1 MAANA
6 EYVESLAD
14 IGIDCPVTVASEDFE
29 PIPMHYLNH
38 AACGPV
44 SDSTLQTIHNYL
56 DAEQKL
62 GGYGAAKQMHQHI
75 AQVYRK
81 IACAIN
87 AAPEHIALTQ
97 GNSDGWSCVVN
108 AMDWR
113 QGGRIL
119 VARNEWGGNLGILM
133 HLRTHY
139 GVQIAEIPCDADGL
153 IDLDALETLLQ
164 VPTSLVVLTWFSSNS
179 PLVQPAQAIG
189 QLCTRYGTPLL
200 IDAAQAMGQWPVD
213 VQALQ
218 CAALTAPGRKWLR
231 GPRGTGFV
239 YVHPD
244 FLPSLRPAG
253 ADHFSRPWQAED
265 IWAYREDAR
274 RLELSEASI
283 ALRLGLGNALDAWSS
298 LGIAHVQA
306 QIQQRA
312 TWLRNALLKLP
323 ALKVHIP
330 QGNLSG
336 IVTFECLSL
345 PNASVHAGV
354 QRRGIEAALCPAAF
368 TPWDMRAK
376 QLDSVLRLSP
386 SYDTSWESLQ
396 LAVDAL
402 EDALLQ

>member
-1 MAANA
+1 
-6 EYVESLAD
+6 
-14 IGIDCPVTVASEDFE
+14 
-29 PIPMHYLNH
+29 MHYLNH
-38 AACGPV
+38 AACGPI
-44 SDSTLQTIHNYL
+44 SDSTLQTIHGYL

-62 GGYGAAKQMHQHI
+62 GGYGAAKQRHQDI

-119 VARNEWGGNLGILM
+119 VARNEWGGNLGMLM

-139 GVQIAEIPCDADGL
+139 GVQIAEIPCNADGF
-153 IDLDALETLLQ
+153 IDVDALETLLQ

-179 PLVQPAQAIG
+179 PLIQPAQAIG
-189 QLCTRYGTPLL
+189 QLCTKYGTPLL

-244 FLPSLRPAG
+244 FLPLLRPAE
-253 ADHFSRPWQAED
+253 ADHFSRPWQTENL
-265 IWAYREDAR
+265 WTYREDAR
-274 RLELSEASI
+274 RLEKSEASI
-283 ALRLGLGNALDAWSS
+283 ALRLGLGSALDAWSR
-298 LGIAHVQA
+298 LGVAHVQT
-306 QIQQRA
+306 QIQQRSA
-312 TWLRNALLKLP
+312 WLRNSLLKLS
-323 ALKVHIP
+323 AITVHAP
-330 QGNLSG
+330 NSESLSG
-336 IVTFECLSL
+336 IVTLECLTQS
-345 PNASVHAGV
+345 NASLHASLL
-354 QRRGIEAALCPAAF
+354 QRGIEAALCPAAF
-368 TPWDMRAK
+368 TPWDMHTK
-376 QLDSVLRLSP
+376 KLDTVLRFSP
-386 SYDTSWESLQ
+386 SYDTSWDSLQ

-402 EDALLQ
+402 EDALLP